1 MARIFMENE
10 NGDKV
15 RIVERKRKGDVMMT
29 VIAANTGGL
38 KQCWYCNSNSS
49 KLLIS
54 QMESKGFKVV
64 EEIA

>member
-29 VIAANTGGL
+29 VIPANAGGL
-38 KQCWYCNSNSS
+38 KKCWYTHDSQE
-49 KLLIS
+49 LVS
-54 QMESKGFKVV
+54 QMEAKGFKIV
-64 EEIA
+64 ERVD